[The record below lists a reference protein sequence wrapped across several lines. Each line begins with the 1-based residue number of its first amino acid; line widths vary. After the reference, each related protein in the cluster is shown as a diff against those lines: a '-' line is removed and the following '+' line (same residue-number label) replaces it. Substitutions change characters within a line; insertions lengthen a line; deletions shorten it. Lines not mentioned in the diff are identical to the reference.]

1 MLVEVFY
8 LVVCISWSFHG
19 CRICCLKPMIHR
31 STFLAQ
37 QMLNESGTCWKVV
50 ATCWILIQLMS
61 SNICAFWRELW
72 NCARRNVIT
81 ALRCKHCR
89 CNYETSEKRR
99 KNRKTWTPEWLKNR
113 TFFGAYYTLLAEL
126 RDHVFWSRVGL
137 STNINT
143 FSNFRF
149 NTAAVLVA
157 LLDLPT
163 KPRDIKLENDCST
176 SFNKRQPVERNRL
189 KLYSVQQR
197 STAVEHVA
205 WLFQHSI

>member
-1 MLVEVFY
+1 MLLPLCAASIVAV
-8 LVVCISWSFHG
+8 IMK
-19 CRICCLKPMIHR
+19 CRKKD
-31 STFLAQ
+31 
-37 QMLNESGTCWKVV
+37 E
-50 ATCWILIQLMS
+50 
-61 SNICAFWRELW
+61 
-72 NCARRNVIT
+72 
-81 ALRCKHCR
+81 
-89 CNYETSEKRR
+89 
-99 KNRKTWTPEWLKNR
+99 KNRKTWTREWLKNR
-113 TFFGAYYTLLAEL
+113 TSFGAYYTLLAEL

-176 SFNKRQPVERNRL
+176 SFSKRQLVERNRL